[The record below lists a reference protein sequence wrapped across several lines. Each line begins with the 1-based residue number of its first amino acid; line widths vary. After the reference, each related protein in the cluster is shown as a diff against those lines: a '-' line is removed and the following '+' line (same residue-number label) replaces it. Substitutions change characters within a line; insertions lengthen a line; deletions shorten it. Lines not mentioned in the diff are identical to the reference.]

1 MLGVELVC
9 VFLPQTELF
18 VPFAAFFVAVCLVLC
33 IFDAARKAALC
44 ILLGA
49 VVGMASVLHTANR
62 LERIR
67 VQYAGRPL
75 MLTAEV
81 ESTADSYDPGIVDA
95 VLHVEKVNG
104 SAESFRVECSALP
117 ECKAGERVQGRFILS
132 APASGS
138 RSMACRSPGGQ
149 MRRAC
154 LTSSVMLV
162 PSCPYSMRPVQMVG
176 QKISRPGKPGRQGS
190 CKEEPMIGA
199 EKHLN
204 EICKSGW

>member
-1 MLGVELVC
+1 MRRPLCVFCAGMLGVEFVC
-9 VFLPQTELF
+9 AFLPQTELF

-49 VVGMASVLHTANR
+49 AVGMASVLHTANR

-75 MLTAEV
+75 VLTAEV

-104 SAESFRVECSALP
+104 SAASFRVECSVLP
-117 ECKAGERVQGRFILS
+117 ECKAGERVQGRFILFWAKAAAS
-132 APASGS
+132 APAPTACSKGS
-138 RSMACRSPGGQ
+138 V
-149 MRRAC
+149 RRCAAVW
-154 LTSSVMLV
+154 TA
-162 PSCPYSMRPVQMVG
+162 RPAVCWL
-176 QKISRPGKPGRQGS
+176 P
-190 CKEEPMIGA
+190 
-199 EKHLN
+199 
-204 EICKSGW
+204 

>member
-1 MLGVELVC
+1 M
-9 VFLPQTELF
+9 
-18 VPFAAFFVAVCLVLC
+18 PFAAFFVAVCLVLC

-104 SAESFRVECSALP
+104 SAASFRVECSALP
-117 ECKAGERVQGRFILS
+117 ECKAGERVQG
-132 APASGS
+132 
-138 RSMACRSPGGQ
+138 
-149 MRRAC
+149 
-154 LTSSVMLV
+154 
-162 PSCPYSMRPVQMVG
+162 
-176 QKISRPGKPGRQGS
+176 KI
-190 CKEEPMIGA
+190 
-199 EKHLN
+199 
-204 EICKSGW
+204 

>member
-49 VVGMASVLHTANR
+49 AVGMASVLHTANR

-75 MLTAEV
+75 VLTAEV

-104 SAESFRVECSALP
+104 SAASFRVECSALP

-132 APASGS
+132 APAAGS
-138 RSMACRSPGGQ
+138 ACMRTASLCRRKWTRMGRSLQFWAKAAASAPAPTACSKGSV
-149 MRRAC
+149 RRCAAVW
-154 LTSSVMLV
+154 TA
-162 PSCPYSMRPVQMVG
+162 RPAVCWL
-176 QKISRPGKPGRQGS
+176 P
-190 CKEEPMIGA
+190 
-199 EKHLN
+199 
-204 EICKSGW
+204 

>member
-1 MLGVELVC
+1 
-9 VFLPQTELF
+9 
-18 VPFAAFFVAVCLVLC
+18 
-33 IFDAARKAALC
+33 
-44 ILLGA
+44 
-49 VVGMASVLHTANR
+49 MASVLHTANR

-104 SAESFRVECSALP
+104 SAASFRVECSALP

-138 RSMACRSPGGQ
+138 RGSLYADGIALQAEMDEDGSELTVLGEAAASAPAPTACSKGSV
-149 MRRAC
+149 RRCAAVW
-154 LTSSVMLV
+154 TA
-162 PSCPYSMRPVQMVG
+162 RPAVCWL
-176 QKISRPGKPGRQGS
+176 P
-190 CKEEPMIGA
+190 
-199 EKHLN
+199 
-204 EICKSGW
+204 

>member
-1 MLGVELVC
+1 MRRPLCVFCAGMLGVELVC

-49 VVGMASVLHTANR
+49 AVGMASVLHTANR

-95 VLHVEKVNG
+95 VLQDRKSTRLNSSHKVQSRMPS
-104 SAESFRVECSALP
+104 SA
-117 ECKAGERVQGRFILS
+117 
-132 APASGS
+132 
-138 RSMACRSPGGQ
+138 
-149 MRRAC
+149 
-154 LTSSVMLV
+154 
-162 PSCPYSMRPVQMVG
+162 
-176 QKISRPGKPGRQGS
+176 
-190 CKEEPMIGA
+190 
-199 EKHLN
+199 
-204 EICKSGW
+204 

>member
-1 MLGVELVC
+1 M
-9 VFLPQTELF
+9 PQTELF

-49 VVGMASVLHTANR
+49 AVGMASVLHTANR

-104 SAESFRVECSALP
+104 SAASFRVECSALP

-138 RSMACRSPGGQ
+138 RVSLYADGIALQAEMDEDGPE
-149 MRRAC
+149 
-154 LTSSVMLV
+154 LTVL
-162 PSCPYSMRPVQMVG
+162 
-176 QKISRPGKPGRQGS
+176 
-190 CKEEPMIGA
+190 
-199 EKHLN
+199 
-204 EICKSGW
+204 